1 MNTAGAR
8 RRLRR
13 LLIAVAVVLLV
24 TTGLEGYR
32 TYRLAADLRDAAADL
47 QAMAQGDPAA
57 LDLQAAARLVHEARL
72 DAEALQI
79 RTRLLAPLTNWLGWV
94 PRYGPTL
101 AAAAPMAD
109 YAASLTAAGDEV
121 LGSLEPLLAPGEP
134 AGSAGNTPLA
144 ERLVETI
151 VSGGAQLDAA
161 QTYLEAAGAAR
172 QHFVREDLPLSL
184 QDNLAQV
191 DRLLPLAQQGL
202 TVLRLIPALLGAE
215 APRTYLLVAQNQDEL
230 RATGGFISGIGT
242 VVFDRGRIADLSIGD
257 SYSVDDHSRTY
268 PLPPEPLQRYMQ
280 AGQWFVRDANWSP
293 DFPTSAVQIRELYT
307 FSTGKETDGLIAF
320 DLTALARI
328 LGVTGPVRVERVSE
342 PVGAGNVEAY
352 IHQAWAPA
360 PGQGIT
366 QEWWEHRK
374 DFMGELAGTIVSA
387 VQTSSDRGMLLA
399 LAREA
404 LALMREKHLLI
415 AMDDPEISALL
426 SSMRLDGALHT
437 GLGDFLMLVD
447 TNVGFNKVDPR
458 VERSLSYTV
467 DLRDP
472 QAPRAEVAVRYR
484 HTIDT
489 PVTCVHQASYGS
501 AVYEDLQTR
510 CYWDYVRVYA
520 PSGALLLG
528 GRLPRTPAQYL
539 LTGQDEPGMWT
550 ARTGEPGTTEFSGI
564 FVLPTAKQAE
574 LRLAYRLPDQVL
586 LHRADGSRVY
596 SLRLYKQPGTQGT
609 PVEVTVLLPEGA
621 TLRAAEGW
629 TALSADTL
637 HWQGLLVTDVTV
649 SLTFGP

>member
-1 MNTAGAR
+1 MKLAATR
-8 RRLRR
+8 RRLRW
-13 LLIAVAVVLLV
+13 LLLAAAVLLLAAA
-24 TTGLEGYR
+24 GLEGYR

-57 LDLQAAARLVHEARL
+57 VDLQAAARLVHRARL
-72 DAEALQI
+72 DAEALQT
-79 RTRLLAPLTNWLGWV
+79 RTRLLAPLTRWLGWV

-101 AAAAPMAD
+101 AAAAPLAD
-109 YAASLTAAGDEV
+109 YVASLSAAGDEV
-121 LGSLEPLLAPGEP
+121 LGALDPLLAPGEP
-134 AGSAGNTPLA
+134 ADPADNTPLA
-144 ERLVETI
+144 ARLVEAL
-151 VSGGAQLDAA
+151 VSAGPRLDAA
-161 QTYLEAAGAAR
+161 ETYLQAADTAR
-172 QHFVREDLPLSL
+172 RRFDRGDLPASL
-184 QDNLAQV
+184 QDNLADA

-202 TVLRLIPALLGAE
+202 AVLRLLPALLGTE

-242 VVFDRGRIADLSIGD
+242 VVLDRGRIVGLSIGD
-257 SYSVDDHSRTY
+257 SYSVDDLSRTY

-280 AGQWFVRDANWSP
+280 AGQWLVRDANWSP
-293 DFPTSAVQIRELYT
+293 DFPTAAAQIRELYT
-307 FSTGKETDGLIAF
+307 FSTGAETNGLIAF
-320 DLTALARI
+320 DLSAVSRLLAAI
-328 LGVTGPVRVERVSE
+328 GPVQVASVSE
-342 PVGAGNVEAY
+342 PIGAHNVENY

-374 DFMGELAGTIVSA
+374 DFMGELAMAVVATI
-387 VQTSSDRGMLLA
+387 QGSSDRGMLLA

-415 AMDDPEISALL
+415 AVDDPQTAALL
-426 SSMRLDGALHT
+426 SWMGLDGALQT
-437 GLGDFLMLVD
+437 GPGDFLMLVD
-447 TNVGFNKVDPR
+447 TNVGFNKVDRR
-458 VERSLSYTV
+458 VERSLAYTV

-472 QAPRAEVAVRYR
+472 SAPRAEVVVRYR
-484 HTIDT
+484 HTVDT
-489 PVTCVHQASYGS
+489 PVACVHQASYGL
-501 AVYEDLQTR
+501 AVYEDMQTR

-520 PSGALLLG
+520 APGASFLG
-528 GRLPRTPAQYL
+528 GSLPPTPAEVL
-539 LTGQDEPGMWT
+539 LTGQDEPGTWT
-550 ARTGEPGTTEFSGI
+550 PALGERGTTEFSGI
-564 FVLPTAKQAE
+564 FVLPTAGEAE

-596 SLRLYKQPGTQGT
+596 SLRLSKQPGTEGT

-621 TLRAAEGW
+621 ALREAEGW

-649 SLTFGP
+649 SLTLEP